1 MSHNSDTE
9 DNGKK
14 DLAMPNKAM
23 KLEFFSEGKI
33 ALAREITQHKELQ
46 DQLIA
51 DMTNDEGVRIG
62 IIAAYVLVVMDGTY
76 TQDDLERLYPILIE
90 KLREKRKIRI
100 VSHSPRKI
108 AVSDRPMLLPAS
120 TYDTDN
126 TSEESG
132 TIH

>member
-14 DLAMPNKAM
+14 DLAIPEKTAM

-76 TQDDLERLYPILIE
+76 TQDDLERLYPILID

-100 VSHSPRKI
+100 VSHSPRKLG
-108 AVSDRPMLLPAS
+108 MLDS
-120 TYDTDN
+120 TAN
-126 TSEESG
+126 TGGSKNV
-132 TIH
+132 H